1 MLRALAR
8 ACHPLPTV
16 AVTSVVTACGWS
28 VGWRWPVVGGLLLAV
43 LLGQLSVGWSN
54 DAVDADDDRRAGRT
68 EKPTVAGTV
77 TTRTLGVGAG
87 VALAASAA
95 QSWHVA
101 GWTGGSFHVT
111 AVLLAWAYN
120 LWLSRTVWSWLPYA
134 LAFGCVP
141 PFLTFGLD
149 GSTPPWWLVAV
160 FSIIGVSAHLA
171 NALRDVA
178 SDRAAGLGGAVVRW
192 GPLTSARVCWALLGL
207 GTLILAVEAA
217 HQSLLLLVLVLA
229 GLVGARLYAVR
240 SGSRDAMF
248 RGLLIAVAVDVV
260 AVVVAAS

>member
-1 MLRALAR
+1 MLRALIR

-28 VGWRWPVVGGLLLAV
+28 VGWRWPAVVGVLLAV

-54 DAVDADDDRRAGRT
+54 DAIDADDDRRAGRA
-68 EKPTVAGTV
+68 EKPTVAGRV
-77 TTRTLGVGAG
+77 TTRTLWVGAG
-87 VALAASAA
+87 VALVASAA

-101 GWTGGSFHVT
+101 GWTGGSFHVA
-111 AVLLAWAYN
+111 AVLLAWTYN
-120 LWLSRTVWSWLPYA
+120 VRLSRTVWSWLPYA

-149 GSTPPWWLVAV
+149 GSAPPWWLVAV
-160 FSIIGVSAHLA
+160 FSVIGVSAHLA

-192 GPLTSARVCWALLGL
+192 GPVTSARVGWVLLAL
-207 GTLILAVEAA
+207 GTLVLAAEAA
-217 HQSLLLLVLVLA
+217 HQSVLLLVLVLA
-229 GLVGARLYAVR
+229 GFISAQLYAVR
-240 SGSRDAMF
+240 SSSADAMF

-260 AVVVAAS
+260 AVVIAAA

>member
-28 VGWRWPVVGGLLLAV
+28 VGWRWPAVAGLLLAV

-54 DAVDADDDRRAGRT
+54 DAIDADDDRRAGRV
-68 EKPTVAGTV
+68 EKPTVSGAITP
-77 TTRTLGVGAG
+77 RTLWVGAG
-87 VALAASAA
+87 VALVASAA

-101 GWTGGSFHVT
+101 GWTGGTFHVA

-120 LWLSRTVWSWLPYA
+120 AGLSRTVWSWLPYA

-149 GSTPPWWLVAV
+149 GSPPPWWLVAV

-192 GPLTSARVCWALLGL
+192 GPVVSARVGWTLLAV
-207 GTLILAVEAA
+207 GTGILAIVAA
-217 HQSLLLLVLVLA
+217 ERSVVLLALVLVGFVA
-229 GLVGARLYAVR
+229 ARVYAAR
-240 SGSRDAMF
+240 SGSADAMF
-248 RGLLIAVAVDVV
+248 RGLLVAVAVDVV
-260 AVVVAAS
+260 AVLFAAS